1 MIAASSLVA
10 RNVGSTGWLW
20 MTLMILLFCHHA
32 YMKSY
37 FSHVPISLL
46 LFSSDCFRYIEYLI
60 GRAAKPLPT
69 RFGSLP
75 NLCKEV
81 LSEFSVMN
89 LRRSSK
95 GNEISS
101 AP

>member
-1 MIAASSLVA
+1 MALDDADDIA
-10 RNVGSTGWLW
+10 
-20 MTLMILLFCHHA
+20 ILPSRLHE
-32 YMKSY
+32 KY